1 MVCLLLALCV
11 LVSYFQ
17 VDALLLTFIA
27 KVLKGTLGYGYF
39 LAAPALL
46 AVAVIQLRHQGRP
59 VILRTTCTLLV
70 PLLSGMLCHLLLCRT
85 AYELGSG
92 LLPQLWKDGQ
102 TLTCGGV
109 VAGGLALG
117 SEALLSKVVS
127 VVVFVVLLVAA
138 LLGACMGSFLNC
150 MAWRVVHGES
160 VLRGRSHCDVCGHVL
175 TAGDLIPVVS
185 YLVHRGRCRW
195 CGANLSARHVW
206 GEAAAAVTFT
216 ALLLRYDI
224 SLQMLEA
231 LLLACVLLACA
242 FADLEGYIIPDRFVA
257 AGAILRIP
265 FFFLLPDPKGQAL
278 DALLGSLA
286 VGGGLLAVVLL
297 YEKLRKTDAMGGGD
311 IKLLCLTGL
320 YLGWMKNLLC
330 LLLACVL
337 GIVFALVTLKRRG
350 TEGDARLIRW
360 GPSISAAAIL
370 TLLWGDAITAAYLS
384 LF

>member
-1 MVCLLLALCV
+1 ML
-11 LVSYFQ
+11 Y
-17 VDALLLTFIA
+17 LT
-27 KVLKGTLGYGYF
+27 
-39 LAAPALL
+39 PAFT
-46 AVAVIQLRHQGRP
+46 VY
-59 VILRTTCTLLV
+59 C
-70 PLLSGMLCHLLLCRT
+70 C
-85 AYELGSG
+85 
-92 LLPQLWKDGQ
+92 
-102 TLTCGGV
+102 
-109 VAGGLALG
+109 
-117 SEALLSKVVS
+117 
-127 VVVFVVLLVAA
+127 FVAA

-195 CGANLSARHVW
+195 CGAKLSARHVW

-231 LLLACVLLACA
+231 LLLACVL
-242 FADLEGYIIPDRFVA
+242 
-257 AGAILRIP
+257 
-265 FFFLLPDPKGQAL
+265 PDPKGQAL

-286 VGGGLLAVVLL
+286 VGGGLLIVVLL

-350 TEGDARLIRW
+350 TEGDARLIPW

>member
-1 MVCLLLALCV
+1 
-11 LVSYFQ
+11 
-17 VDALLLTFIA
+17 
-27 KVLKGTLGYGYF
+27 
-39 LAAPALL
+39 
-46 AVAVIQLRHQGRP
+46 
-59 VILRTTCTLLV
+59 
-70 PLLSGMLCHLLLCRT
+70 
-85 AYELGSG
+85 
-92 LLPQLWKDGQ
+92 
-102 TLTCGGV
+102 
-109 VAGGLALG
+109 
-117 SEALLSKVVS
+117 
-127 VVVFVVLLVAA
+127 
-138 LLGACMGSFLNC
+138 MGSFLNC

-195 CGANLSARHVW
+195 CGAKLSARHVW

-286 VGGGLLAVVLL
+286 VGGGLLIVVLL

-311 IKLLCLTGL
+311 IKLLCLSGL

-350 TEGDARLIRW
+350 TEGDARLIPW

>member
-1 MVCLLLALCV
+1 MLRLSLPITVYCCAM
-11 LVSYFQ
+11 
-17 VDALLLTFIA
+17 
-27 KVLKGTLGYGYF
+27 
-39 LAAPALL
+39 
-46 AVAVIQLRHQGRP
+46 AV
-59 VILRTTCTLLV
+59 
-70 PLLSGMLCHLLLCRT
+70 
-85 AYELGSG
+85 
-92 LLPQLWKDGQ
+92 
-102 TLTCGGV
+102 
-109 VAGGLALG
+109 
-117 SEALLSKVVS
+117 
-127 VVVFVVLLVAA
+127 

-150 MAWRVVHGES
+150 LTWRMLHGES
-160 VLRGRSHCDVCGHVL
+160 VLRGRSHCDACGHVL
-175 TAGDLIPVVS
+175 GARDLVPVLS
-185 YLVHRGRCRW
+185 YVCSGGKCRY
-195 CGANLSARHVW
+195 CGAKLSARHVW
-206 GEAAAAVTFT
+206 GELAGGAMFVS
-216 ALLLRYDI
+216 ALLKYDI
-224 SLQMLEA
+224 SLQVLEA
-231 LLLACVLLACA
+231 WLLACVLLACA

-350 TEGDARLIRW
+350 TEGDARLIPW

-370 TLLWGDAITAAYLS
+370 MLLWGDAITAAYLS

>member
-1 MVCLLLALCV
+1 MLHISLGLTAYILCITFFLGCCLGSFADCLAM
-11 LVSYFQ
+11 
-17 VDALLLTFIA
+17 
-27 KVLKGTLGYGYF
+27 
-39 LAAPALL
+39 
-46 AVAVIQLRHQGRP
+46 R
-59 VILRTTCTLLV
+59 
-70 PLLSGMLCHLLLCRT
+70 LLSGES
-85 AYELGSG
+85 A
-92 LLPQLWKDGQ
+92 
-102 TLTCGGV
+102 
-109 VAGGLALG
+109 LA
-117 SEALLSKVVS
+117 
-127 VVVFVVLLVAA
+127 
-138 LLGACMGSFLNC
+138 
-150 MAWRVVHGES
+150 
-160 VLRGRSHCDVCGHVL
+160 GRSHCDSCGHVL
-175 TAGDLIPVVS
+175 GAPDLVPLFS
-185 YLVHRGRCRW
+185 WLFLKGRCRY
-195 CGANLSARHVW
+195 CGAKLSARHVW
-206 GEAAAAVTFT
+206 GELAGGAMFVS
-216 ALLLRYDI
+216 ALLKYDI
-224 SLQMLEA
+224 SLQVLEA
-231 LLLACVLLACA
+231 WLLACVLLACA

-286 VGGGLLAVVLL
+286 VGGGLLIVVLL

-350 TEGDARLIRW
+350 TEGDARLIPW

>member
-1 MVCLLLALCV
+1 ML
-11 LVSYFQ
+11 Y
-17 VDALLLTFIA
+17 LT
-27 KVLKGTLGYGYF
+27 
-39 LAAPALL
+39 PAFT
-46 AVAVIQLRHQGRP
+46 VY
-59 VILRTTCTLLV
+59 C
-70 PLLSGMLCHLLLCRT
+70 C
-85 AYELGSG
+85 
-92 LLPQLWKDGQ
+92 
-102 TLTCGGV
+102 
-109 VAGGLALG
+109 
-117 SEALLSKVVS
+117 
-127 VVVFVVLLVAA
+127 LVAA

-195 CGANLSARHVW
+195 CGAKLSARHVW

-286 VGGGLLAVVLL
+286 VGGGLLIVVLL

-311 IKLLCLTGL
+311 IKLPHRSVSGL
-320 YLGWMKNLLC
+320 DEEP
-330 LLLACVL
+330 AV
-337 GIVFALVTLKRRG
+337 
-350 TEGDARLIRW
+350 
-360 GPSISAAAIL
+360 SAAGLCAGHCICPGHPEAPRHGGGRTAHPL
-370 TLLWGDAITAAYLS
+370 GALHLGRRHSDASVGRRHHRRLS
-384 LF
+384 ESVLKVRYCL